1 MPARIPLADVLNAPG
16 TWTPSDAVAVIV
28 QLAHAPQT
36 GRPRPVPLE
45 PGHVWLERSGAVTLE
60 PGLLPRLG
68 EFAALLDRLLAPFG
82 DNLPRGLRSIVERA
96 MRPVEGTRIPSLTA
110 FAAALEPFQA
120 TEPAA
125 AVRDLVTKVVDR
137 GGAATAPVVAAIVR
151 PSPVPPTAALPTATK
166 PHVVRAAPAPA
177 MRVTPAPVATSAA
190 PAPVAVPV
198 SVRPAAP
205 VTTQPEP
212 PPLPQSGPMAWRP
225 STWHI
230 GGAVAA
236 TVLASILGGSLAR
249 SHRSAALQPSAAS
262 AATPRPERPPIPEP
276 ELVPS
281 PLVTSTP
288 AVTATVPLSPALV
301 PTSIAA
307 TTPLSPALVPTSIAT
322 APAVAPM
329 APVGVPLAA
338 PTAPAATAEAR
349 PQPARLV
356 DRREVQADA
365 VFSPSFASSGSAV
378 FFHAASARGSAL
390 KRADVDGGE
399 LRVASIVDDG
409 ARNYHVQLSPDGTH
423 VAFDSDRDGVRGV
436 YVADANGR
444 GVRRI
449 SGPGHAAVP
458 TWSPDGRQL
467 AFIRAERERPA
478 VWNLWLHDRN
488 TGRETRVTGFRRGQ
502 VWGGAWFADGRRIAY
517 SHEDQLTI
525 LDLETGRRRIVAS
538 PVAGRLVRT
547 PAVSPDGRWIVF
559 QVFRDGVWLYD
570 VEAGAMRRV
579 LDDPSAEEF
588 AWSPD
593 GRRVAYH
600 SRRSGGWNL
609 WTMAAPGN

>member
-1 MPARIPLADVLNAPG
+1 MPARVSLADVLSAPG
-16 TWTPSDAVAVIV
+16 AWTASDAVAVIV

-68 EFAALLDRLLAPFG
+68 EFAALLDRLLAPVG
-82 DNLPRGLRSIVERA
+82 DGVPRPLRVIVERA
-96 MRPVEGTRIPSLTA
+96 MRPAEGTRIPTLSA
-110 FAAALEPFQA
+110 FAAALAPFQPMD
-120 TEPAA
+120 PAA
-125 AVRDLVTKVVDR
+125 AVRGLVAR
-137 GGAATAPVVAAIVR
+137 ASEIGGAAGAVAPAAVVWPSPTPPAIPAPHLTAPHVTAPRVTAPHVTAPHVAAPHVAA
-151 PSPVPPTAALPTATK
+151 PTAASPT
-166 PHVVRAAPAPA
+166 PVAAPSDVRSPSVTPPA
-177 MRVTPAPVATSAA
+177 RVTPVHVAS
-190 PAPVAVPV
+190 
-198 SVRPAAP
+198 
-205 VTTQPEP
+205 
-212 PPLPQSGPMAWRP
+212 
-225 STWHI
+225 
-230 GGAVAA
+230 AVAA
-236 TVLASILGGSLAR
+236 TVLAAILGGSLAR
-249 SHRSAALQPSAAS
+249 SRQPAQPSPEP
-262 AATPRPERPPIPEP
+262 AATARPARPAVPEP

-281 PLVTSTP
+281 PLATSTP
-288 AVTATVPLSPALV
+288 AVTSPA
-301 PTSIAA
+301 PTSPAIAPPA
-307 TTPLSPALVPTSIAT
+307 LASASSGPAPGAGPDESMAPDTGSPAK
-322 APAVAPM
+322 
-329 APVGVPLAA
+329 A
-338 PTAPAATAEAR
+338 PTR

-365 VFSPSFASSGSAV
+365 VFSPSFASGGSAV

-436 YVADANGR
+436 YVADADGR

-467 AFIRAERERPA
+467 AFIRAERDRPA
-478 VWNLWLHDRN
+478 VWNLWLHDRDS
-488 TGRETRVTGFRRGQ
+488 GRETRVTGFRRGQ

-517 SHEDQLTI
+517 SHEDALTI
-525 LDLETGRRRIVAS
+525 LDLETGRSRVMAS

-559 QVFRDGVWLYD
+559 QVFRDGVWLFD
-570 VEAGAMRRV
+570 VEGGAMRRV
-579 LDDPSAEEF
+579 LDDATAEEF

-609 WTMAAPGN
+609 WTMAAPTD